1 VKALASA
8 LAIAALFC
16 ANAVFAQQETD
27 PTRFEQGIGFAAGA
41 MSGSGLSYIY
51 HSDGPWSFQ
60 GTGGV
65 WKRPEKLNYNIG
77 VMLRRTLNETRRTRL
92 YLCTGLA
99 LYESRHDV
107 MDAAGRKIT
116 EVDTHWNTG
125 FGVGVQFFL
134 WDRVGVS
141 LDGDF
146 TFFLN
151 DDQILF
157 LPQGAFQY
165 HF

>member
-1 VKALASA
+1 VRGAAAALV
-8 LAIAALFC
+8 IAALFWAGAVC
-16 ANAVFAQQETD
+16 AQEETD
-27 PTRFEQGIGFAAGA
+27 PTRFEQGVGFAAGA

-60 GTGGV
+60 GTGGI
-65 WKRPEKLNYNIG
+65 WKTSGRLDYDFG
-77 VMLRRTLNETRRTRL
+77 VMLRRTLSETRRSRL
-92 YLCTGLA
+92 YLCSGLA
-99 LYESRHDV
+99 LYESRR
-107 MDAAGRKIT
+107 DATDDTGRSIT
-116 EVDTHWNTG
+116 EVNTHWNTG
-125 FGVGVQFFL
+125 LGVGVQFFL